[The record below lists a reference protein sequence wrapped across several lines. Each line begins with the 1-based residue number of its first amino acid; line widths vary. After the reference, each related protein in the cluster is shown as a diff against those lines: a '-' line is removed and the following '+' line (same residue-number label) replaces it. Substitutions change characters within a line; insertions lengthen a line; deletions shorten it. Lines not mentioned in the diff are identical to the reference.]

1 MQPDLAGRLYH
12 VIDTSGFDRAL
23 LDELCE
29 LTTRVRN
36 IAKTT
41 AGAQALQA
49 LLPHARAM
57 LYFPQPSTRTFL
69 SFNNACHILG
79 IRTSEI
85 RDPATSS
92 EVKGESFD
100 DSIRTFSSYVDVI
113 IMRTPEA
120 GYAARA
126 AAQMDRIPRPVPIVN
141 AGSGKDQHPTQAL
154 LDIYTLGRSFA
165 DRGGI
170 DGKTIAMMGDL
181 KRGRTVRSLCGLMR
195 NYRDFLAWQ
204 TRHGKMRVEQFV
216 PGRNDQLRMLRDA
229 KRYPE
234 FEVRNISANG
244 VIWTGVGSS
253 TRAHFPPL
261 DSVPKGDLPSENMCS
276 IGLRVSYGK
285 FDYFTGGDMPG
296 LPSEGSPRWHDI
308 ETPVAK
314 AVGPVDVH
322 TLNHHG
328 FHDCCNAFYISE
340 LRPRVH
346 IMSVYAPSQPGMRVL
361 GRLQSNRLYPGPRDI
376 FATNLMSETKV
387 VIGDAL
393 DRLKSK
399 QGHVLVRVAP
409 GGASYRVIVLDDS
422 DESFRITAIHGPYES
437 R

>member
-195 NYRDFLAWQ
+195 NYRDVRLVLVAPEAFAMEDDVKARLRAQGIPFTETSRLADVLPEIDALYVTRIQ
-204 TRHGKMRVEQFV
+204 TEWDTAGESRGVDYAQFSVNPGNLPLLKHDAIIMHPLPRGPEIDPAVDDDPRAMYWRQERNGMWMRVAILVKIF
-216 PGRNDQLRMLRDA
+216 
-229 KRYPE
+229 
-234 FEVRNISANG
+234 
-244 VIWTGVGSS
+244 
-253 TRAHFPPL
+253 
-261 DSVPKGDLPSENMCS
+261 
-276 IGLRVSYGK
+276 
-285 FDYFTGGDMPG
+285 
-296 LPSEGSPRWHDI
+296 
-308 ETPVAK
+308 
-314 AVGPVDVH
+314 
-322 TLNHHG
+322 
-328 FHDCCNAFYISE
+328 
-340 LRPRVH
+340 
-346 IMSVYAPSQPGMRVL
+346 
-361 GRLQSNRLYPGPRDI
+361 RLEDRI
-376 FATNLMSETKV
+376 A
-387 VIGDAL
+387 AL
-393 DRLKSK
+393 AAA
-399 QGHVLVRVAP
+399 VAP
-409 GGASYRVIVLDDS
+409 EAPRP
-422 DESFRITAIHGPYES
+422 A
-437 R
+437 